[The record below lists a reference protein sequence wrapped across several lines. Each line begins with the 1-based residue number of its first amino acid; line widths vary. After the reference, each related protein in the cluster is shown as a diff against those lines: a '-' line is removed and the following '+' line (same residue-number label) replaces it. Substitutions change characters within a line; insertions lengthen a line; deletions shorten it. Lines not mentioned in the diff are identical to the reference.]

1 VSDSPAET
9 FLVETPAQLQAL
21 SDPLR
26 QRLLEQFAQGA
37 TVKQAAA
44 RLGEPPTKLYHH
56 VDRLLAAGL
65 IRIVREEKRRSVIER
80 TFAVAA
86 RRFAVSP
93 SAFGPAGGR
102 AGARERVARAAVEE
116 LLGGAADKPGAF
128 RLLRTRIRLTE
139 AGRERLE
146 AELTRLLHA
155 LDDPAAPA
163 IDLVMLSARQ
173 G

>member
-1 VSDSPAET
+1 MSDAPADT
-9 FLVETPAQLQAL
+9 FLIETPAQLQAL
-21 SDPLR
+21 SEPLR
-26 QRLLEQFAQGA
+26 QRLLEQFAEGA
-37 TVKQAAA
+37 TIRQAAA

-65 IRIVREEKRRSVIER
+65 IRIVREEKRRSVVER
-80 TFAVAA
+80 TFRAAA

-102 AGARERVARAAVEE
+102 TGARERVARAAVEE
-116 LLGGAADKPGAF
+116 LLGGAADKKGAF
-128 RLLRTRIRLTE
+128 RLLRTRVRLGE
-139 AGRERLE
+139 EGRERLE
-146 AELTRLLHA
+146 AELARLLRE

-163 IDLVMLSARQ
+163 VDLVMLSARR